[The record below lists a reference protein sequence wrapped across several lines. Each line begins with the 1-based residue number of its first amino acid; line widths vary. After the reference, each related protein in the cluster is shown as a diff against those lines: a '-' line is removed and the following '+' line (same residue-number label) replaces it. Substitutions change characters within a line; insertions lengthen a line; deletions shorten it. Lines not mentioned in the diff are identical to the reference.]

1 MSALLALLL
10 AIATPDGE
18 LCIVRADRT
27 LPACRATSGRHFEI
41 ERARGYATW
50 WNREATE
57 AAVGGIDG
65 ETIDLTKWQPIAI
78 ELRVDAPATITIGDS
93 DATLTIPAHR
103 AASLRRLW
111 LPRRETTLTFAADH
125 HASVTRKI
133 TRETTSLGVV
143 ELKPLPLLTGT
154 IVAAENEAPLAGAAI
169 ALPTGAVAA
178 TSDTSGRFRAW
189 IEGEWPELLR
199 ITAADRAATDIAVP
213 KVIASADLGVIRVGS
228 GGTLRVQL
236 GERELDVRLLREK
249 REIAIRSG
257 VHGNVDFERLPGGA
271 YTIVLRGAQPLQQL
285 AIAAEVRDGETTTVE
300 AHIEPADLK
309 VHVRSRNEGVR
320 ASIQLE
326 PAAGEWQTAIATDD
340 HGRFE
345 GELWQ
350 RGEFVSFI
358 TAGEATIV
366 RHDRLD
372 GTREIEWNIDLPHLE
387 IRGVVV
393 DADGKAIAGAD
404 VTLDTD
410 SGGTSTQSAETTGAN
425 GRFVF
430 RGIEA
435 GTQTLT
441 ASASGY
447 VPSAITT
454 TATNNDVDATIRLQ
468 RGTRRT
474 IHVTRNGQPVANA
487 IVLDDDGTLG
497 ELRTDAA
504 GKLEITTAPG
514 ERRPLVILPPDGSFA
529 ISDADRIEVPP
540 GAATI
545 RITATNGANA
555 PLPAMSFAI
564 RYNGR
569 MLTPW
574 VRAMMRNRRG
584 VPLQT
589 GPDGVAMLTAMPP
602 GLYEIWPYFRAE
614 ELARIASGLVAP
626 KARIAAQPG
635 TSEVRFTFEEE

>member
-1 MSALLALLL
+1 MSVLLALALLAS
-10 AIATPDGE
+10 TDGE

-27 LPACRATSGRHFEI
+27 LPACRATSGRRFQI

-57 AAVGGIDG
+57 AAVGAIDG
-65 ETIDLTKWQPIAI
+65 ETIDLAKWQSIAI
-78 ELRVDAPATITIGDS
+78 ELRVDAPATITIGEK
-93 DATLTIPAHR
+93 DAILTIPAHR

-111 LPRRETTLTFAADH
+111 LPPRETTLTFSAEH
-125 HASVTRKI
+125 HASVTRRI
-133 TRETTSLGVV
+133 TRETNSLGVV

-154 IVAAENEAPLAGAAI
+154 IVAAENDAPLAGASI
-169 ALPTGAVAA
+169 ALPTGAIAA
-178 TSDTSGRFRAW
+178 TSDTTGRFRAW
-189 IEGEWPELLR
+189 IEGEWPEFLR
-199 ITAADRAATDIAVP
+199 ITAADRAPTDVATP
-213 KVIASADLGVIRVGS
+213 KVIASADLGTIRIGS

-249 REIAIRSG
+249 REVAIRSAVSG
-257 VHGNVDFERLPGGA
+257 DVDFERLPRGA

-285 AIAAEVRDGETTTVE
+285 AIAAEVRDGETTNVE
-300 AHIEPADLK
+300 ARIEPADLK
-309 VHVRSRNEGVR
+309 ITVRGRNEGVR
-320 ASIQLE
+320 ASINLK
-326 PAAGEWQTAIATDD
+326 PASGEWQTAISTDD
-340 HGRFE
+340 RGRYE

-358 TAGEATIV
+358 TADSTTVA
-366 RHDRLD
+366 RHDRLE
-372 GTREIEWNIDLPHLE
+372 GAHEIEWTIDLPHLE
-387 IRGVVV
+387 IHGVVV
-393 DADGKAIAGAD
+393 DANGKAIAGAE

-425 GRFVF
+425 GRFIF
-430 RGIEA
+430 RGVEA

-447 VPSAITT
+447 VPSTITT

-487 IVLDDDGTLG
+487 IVLDDDGALG

-504 GKLEITTAPG
+504 GKVEITTAPG
-514 ERRPLVILPPDGSFA
+514 ERRSLVILPPDGSFA

-545 RITATNGANA
+545 RITAVNGENA

-589 GPDGVAMLTAMPP
+589 GSDGMAMLTAMPP

-614 ELARIASGLVAP
+614 ELTRIAAGLVAP

-635 TSEVRFTFEEE
+635 ISEVRFTFEEE